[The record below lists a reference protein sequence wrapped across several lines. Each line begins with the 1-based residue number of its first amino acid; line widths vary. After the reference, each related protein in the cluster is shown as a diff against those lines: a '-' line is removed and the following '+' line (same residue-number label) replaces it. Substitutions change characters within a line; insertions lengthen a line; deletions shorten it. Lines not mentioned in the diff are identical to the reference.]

1 MPLSFPFLL
10 LSGASAILSF
20 LQASLLLFFPFYL
33 SLHSLRIFLSS
44 TKYLFSFKR
53 RFSMLLIG
61 IALHMYFNFFS
72 RRRFALP
79 SSLSF
84 LSNNSRL
91 LSLLSRGYPQLDF
104 PRFVYFLLQSRWH
117 FTYKCRQSRDFSFRP
132 RLTRQ
137 RNLVRAFF
145 PRQSEFLLFV
155 RVDFLS
161 DSRTFRFISH
171 ASKCRPDRSFLPS

>member
-61 IALHMYFNFFS
+61 IALHMSFNFFFS
-72 RRRFALP
+72 RRRFAL
-79 SSLSF
+79 
-84 LSNNSRL
+84 
-91 LSLLSRGYPQLDF
+91 SLLPSHFSQTIPAFYLFSVVATLNWIFPVSFTSYCSRAGTSLTSVGSRAISPFDLASHDSATLFALFSRGKANFCY
-104 PRFVYFLLQSRWH
+104 S
-117 FTYKCRQSRDFSFRP
+117 
-132 RLTRQ
+132 
-137 RNLVRAFF
+137 
-145 PRQSEFLLFV
+145 
-155 RVDFLS
+155 
-161 DSRTFRFISH
+161 
-171 ASKCRPDRSFLPS
+171 